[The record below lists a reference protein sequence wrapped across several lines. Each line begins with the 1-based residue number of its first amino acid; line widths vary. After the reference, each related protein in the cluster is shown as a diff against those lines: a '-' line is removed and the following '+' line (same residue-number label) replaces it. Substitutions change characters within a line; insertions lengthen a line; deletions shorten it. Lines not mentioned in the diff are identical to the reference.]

1 MSPPK
6 IILKYLRW
14 LKWKQMDS
22 PHLNQV
28 RSQLL
33 DESKLDMPYLILII
47 SSCMIATFGLLS
59 NSTAVIIGAML
70 VAPLMLPIRGLA
82 FGALVGDSFLF
93 RTGSVSVVVGTI
105 LAVILS
111 CLMGWLTG
119 ITNYGSEILART
131 QPDLLDLGIAV
142 AAGAIGGYSK
152 IQSKVSDTFAG
163 TAIAVALMPPVCVVG
178 LGLSQGNWILSRG
191 ATLLYLTNLLGIALA
206 CMMVFLSAG
215 YAPLRQAGKPLLAA
229 IILTSLLLIPLG
241 LSFSR
246 LVQNARIQRSIRD
259 ALTNGT
265 VTFQR
270 LELTDLRVNW
280 LEKTPQ
286 VLLSVN
292 AQEPVTEKQ
301 VKLLESF
308 LEREIGQQFT
318 LIFTINRVEEVRA
331 KEIIEPLP

>member
-1 MSPPK
+1 
-6 IILKYLRW
+6 
-14 LKWKQMDS
+14 MDA

-292 AQEPVTEKQ
+292 AHEPVTEKQ

>member
-1 MSPPK
+1 
-6 IILKYLRW
+6 
-14 LKWKQMDS
+14 MDS

-331 KEIIEPLP
+331 KEKIEPLP

>member
-1 MSPPK
+1 MSTPK

-14 LKWKQMDS
+14 LKWKQMDA

-292 AQEPVTEKQ
+292 AHEPVTEKQ

>member
-292 AQEPVTEKQ
+292 AQEAVTEKQ

>member
-1 MSPPK
+1 
-6 IILKYLRW
+6 
-14 LKWKQMDS
+14 MDS
-22 PHLNQV
+22 PHFNQV

-111 CLMGWLTG
+111 CFIGWLTG

-131 QPDLLDLGIAV
+131 QPNLLDLGIAV

-229 IILTSLLLIPLG
+229 IILTSILLIPLG

-246 LVQNARIQRSIRD
+246 LVQQARLQSSVKK
-259 ALTNGT
+259 ALTNRT
-265 VTFQR
+265 VTFQQ
-270 LELTDLRVNW
+270 LELTNFKVNW
-280 LEKTPQ
+280 LEKPAQ
-286 VLLSVN
+286 VFLSVN
-292 AQEPVTEKQ
+292 AKEPVTQKQ
-301 VKLLESF
+301 VELLESF

-318 LIFTINRVEEVRA
+318 LIFNISRVEEVRSSQ
-331 KEIIEPLP
+331 KIDP

>member
-93 RTGSVSVVVGTI
+93 RTGTVSVVVGTI

-206 CMMVFLSAG
+206 CMVVFLSAG

-229 IILTSLLLIPLG
+229 IILTSILLIPLG

-265 VTFQR
+265 VTFQQ

-308 LEREIGQQFT
+308 LEKEIGQQFT

-331 KEIIEPLP
+331 KEVIEPLP

>member
-331 KEIIEPLP
+331 KEVIEPLP

>member
-331 KEIIEPLP
+331 KEKIEPLP

>member
-111 CLMGWLTG
+111 CLIGWLTG

-206 CMMVFLSAG
+206 CMVVFLSAG

-292 AQEPVTEKQ
+292 AQEAVTEKQ

>member
-93 RTGSVSVVVGTI
+93 RTGTVSVVVGTI

-111 CLMGWLTG
+111 CLIGWLTG

-331 KEIIEPLP
+331 KETIEPLP

>member
-111 CLMGWLTG
+111 CLIGWLTG

-292 AQEPVTEKQ
+292 AQEAVTEKQ

-331 KEIIEPLP
+331 KEKIEPLP

>member
-111 CLMGWLTG
+111 CLIGWLTG

-206 CMMVFLSAG
+206 CMVVFLSAG

>member
-1 MSPPK
+1 
-6 IILKYLRW
+6 
-14 LKWKQMDS
+14 
-22 PHLNQV
+22 
-28 RSQLL
+28 
-33 DESKLDMPYLILII
+33 
-47 SSCMIATFGLLS
+47 MIATFGLLS

>member
-111 CLMGWLTG
+111 CLIGWLTG

-286 VLLSVN
+286 VLLSVK

-331 KEIIEPLP
+331 KETIEPLP

>member
-1 MSPPK
+1 
-6 IILKYLRW
+6 
-14 LKWKQMDS
+14 
-22 PHLNQV
+22 V

-292 AQEPVTEKQ
+292 AHEPVTEKQ

>member
-111 CLMGWLTG
+111 CLIGWLTG

-206 CMMVFLSAG
+206 CMVVFLSAG

-292 AQEPVTEKQ
+292 AQEAVTEKQ

-331 KEIIEPLP
+331 KEKIEPLP

>member
-93 RTGSVSVVVGTI
+93 RTGTVSVVVGTI

-111 CLMGWLTG
+111 CLIGWLTG

-191 ATLLYLTNLLGIALA
+191 ATLLYVTNLLGIALA
-206 CMMVFLSAG
+206 CMVVFLSAG
-215 YAPLRQAGKPLLAA
+215 YAPLRHAGKPL
-229 IILTSLLLIPLG
+229 
-241 LSFSR
+241 
-246 LVQNARIQRSIRD
+246 
-259 ALTNGT
+259 
-265 VTFQR
+265 
-270 LELTDLRVNW
+270 
-280 LEKTPQ
+280 
-286 VLLSVN
+286 
-292 AQEPVTEKQ
+292 
-301 VKLLESF
+301 
-308 LEREIGQQFT
+308 
-318 LIFTINRVEEVRA
+318 
-331 KEIIEPLP
+331 

>member
-111 CLMGWLTG
+111 CLIGWLTG

-331 KEIIEPLP
+331 KEKIEPLP

>member
-22 PHLNQV
+22 PHLSQV

-33 DESKLDMPYLILII
+33 NESKLDVPYLILII

-111 CLMGWLTG
+111 CLIGWLTG

-131 QPDLLDLGIAV
+131 QPNLLDLGIAV
-142 AAGAIGGYSK
+142 AAGAIGGYGK

-191 ATLLYLTNLLGIALA
+191 ATLLFLTNLLGIALA

-229 IILTSLLLIPLG
+229 IILTSMLLIPLG

-246 LVQNARIQRSIRD
+246 LVQNARIERSIRD

-280 LEKTPQ
+280 LEKIPQ

>member
-14 LKWKQMDS
+14 LKWKQMDA
-22 PHLNQV
+22 PHLKQV

-105 LAVILS
+105 LAIILS

-119 ITNYGSEILART
+119 ITSYGSEILART
-131 QPDLLDLGIAV
+131 QPNLLDLGIAV
-142 AAGAIGGYSK
+142 AAGAIGGYGK

-191 ATLLYLTNLLGIALA
+191 ATLLFLTNLLGIALA

-229 IILTSLLLIPLG
+229 IILTSILLIPLG

-265 VTFQR
+265 VTFQK

-280 LEKTPQ
+280 LEKNPQ

>member
-93 RTGSVSVVVGTI
+93 RTGTVSVVVGTI

-111 CLMGWLTG
+111 CLIGWLTG

-331 KEIIEPLP
+331 KEVIEPLP

>member
-1 MSPPK
+1 
-6 IILKYLRW
+6 
-14 LKWKQMDS
+14 
-22 PHLNQV
+22 
-28 RSQLL
+28 
-33 DESKLDMPYLILII
+33 
-47 SSCMIATFGLLS
+47 
-59 NSTAVIIGAML
+59 
-70 VAPLMLPIRGLA
+70 
-82 FGALVGDSFLF
+82 
-93 RTGSVSVVVGTI
+93 
-105 LAVILS
+105 
-111 CLMGWLTG
+111 
-119 ITNYGSEILART
+119 
-131 QPDLLDLGIAV
+131 LDLGIAV

>member
-22 PHLNQV
+22 PRLNQV

-93 RTGSVSVVVGTI
+93 RTGTVSVVVGTI

>member
-111 CLMGWLTG
+111 CLIGWLTG

>member
-22 PHLNQV
+22 PRLNQV

-111 CLMGWLTG
+111 CLIGWLTG

-206 CMMVFLSAG
+206 CMVVFLSAG

-229 IILTSLLLIPLG
+229 IILTSILLIPLG

-265 VTFQR
+265 VTFQK

-331 KEIIEPLP
+331 KEVIEPLP

>member
-22 PHLNQV
+22 PRLNQV

-111 CLMGWLTG
+111 CLIGWLTG

-206 CMMVFLSAG
+206 CMVVFLSAG

-229 IILTSLLLIPLG
+229 IILTSILLIPLG

-265 VTFQR
+265 VTFQK

-308 LEREIGQQFT
+308 LEKEIGQQFT

-331 KEIIEPLP
+331 KEGIEPLP

>member
-22 PHLNQV
+22 PRLNQV

-93 RTGSVSVVVGTI
+93 RTGTVSVVVGTI

-206 CMMVFLSAG
+206 CMVVFLSAG

-229 IILTSLLLIPLG
+229 IILTSILLIPLG

-265 VTFQR
+265 VTFQQ

-308 LEREIGQQFT
+308 LEKEIGQQFT

-331 KEIIEPLP
+331 KEVIEPLP